1 MILYKQSEDIRNK
14 LNLLKGQ
21 HKSIGFV
28 PTMGAL
34 HEGHLSLIKQ
44 SIAEKNI
51 TVVSIFVNPT
61 QFNDKKDFEKY
72 PVTIEKDI
80 ELLERSGTDILF
92 LPSVHEMYPNGLQ
105 ALSTYDLSQIEH
117 VLEGYYR
124 PGHFQ
129 GVCNIMHR
137 LLQTITPGN
146 LYIWVKKIT
155 SNV

>member
-14 LNLLKGQ
+14 LNQLKGQ
-21 HKSIGFV
+21 DKSIGFV

-72 PVTIEKDI
+72 P
-80 ELLERSGTDILF
+80 
-92 LPSVHEMYPNGLQ
+92 
-105 ALSTYDLSQIEH
+105 
-117 VLEGYYR
+117 
-124 PGHFQ
+124 
-129 GVCNIMHR
+129 
-137 LLQTITPGN
+137 
-146 LYIWVKKIT
+146 
-155 SNV
+155 